1 MYKKLSGME
10 KMHREGLLLVS
21 STTIAMEVS
30 NEISKQLLKEKKK
43 KKALKVL
50 FFHTNLTAGYDDVC

>member
-1 MYKKLSGME
+1 MYKKWSGME

-43 KKALKVL
+43 ALKVL

>member
-1 MYKKLSGME
+1 ME

-43 KKALKVL
+43 KKGIKSII
-50 FFHTNLTAGYDDVC
+50 FSH